1 MKDDIL
7 IIGEHHR
14 QAAEQ
19 IWQIILPGIKDQPA
33 KYLITVAGESGAG
46 KSEIAFALAD
56 LLEKSNTPALIIQQ
70 DDYFI
75 FPPATNA
82 RKRVQDISWV
92 GSGEVRLDLLNRHI
106 QEIRNSATDI
116 VKPLVIFSEDRI
128 TEEKT
133 NLSPYRV
140 IIFEGTYTSLLE
152 DIDCRIFIDR
162 NYKDTSGDRL
172 RRNREKQDDYLEK
185 ILQIEHIIIAPHIGK
200 ADIIITRNFEVTKP

>member
-14 QAAEQ
+14 KAAEQ
-19 IWQIILPGIKDQPA
+19 VLQIILPGVKDLPG
-33 KYLITVAGESGAG
+33 KYIITVAGESGAG

-56 LLEKSNTPALIIQQ
+56 LLEKANISALIIQQ

-82 RKRVQDISWV
+82 RKRIQDIGWV

-106 QEIRNSATDI
+106 QQIRNGATDI

-128 TEEKT
+128 TEET
-133 NLSPYRV
+133 IDLSPYRV

-152 DIDCRIFIDR
+152 NTDCRIFIDR
-162 NYKDTSGDRL
+162 NYNDTAGDRL
-172 RRNREKQDDYLEK
+172 RRNRETQDDYLDK
-185 ILQIEHIIIAPHIGK
+185 ILQIEHAIIAPHIK
-200 ADIIITRNFEVTKP
+200 MADIIITRNFEATKP